1 MKAMMPMSKVTCMPS
16 TAYNR
21 TISTIRDYPRMVLEL
36 EQLKRDAGYLKA
48 TNYDGMPK
56 AVGGASG
63 LDDKIAVIV
72 DMEKELE
79 KINECIDTIPEDM
92 RKGIMDNILYNMP
105 FPYNEY
111 AQLVPSLRT
120 WQNEKRKF
128 ILLFARTMRIYPR
141 YK

>member
-1 MKAMMPMSKVTCMPS
+1 MSKVTCMPS

-21 TISTIRDYPRMVLEL
+21 TISTIRDYPRMVMEL

-48 TNYDGMPK
+48 TIYDDMPK
-56 AVGGASG
+56 GNGTPTG
-63 LDDKIAVIV
+63 LEDKIAVIV
-72 DMEKELE
+72 DMEKEIE
-79 KINECIDTIPEDM
+79 KMRECIDTIPEDM
-92 RKGIMDNILYNMP
+92 RNGIMNNILYNMP

-120 WQNEKRKF
+120 WQTEKRKF
-128 ILLFARTMRIYPR
+128 IVMFARVMRIYPR